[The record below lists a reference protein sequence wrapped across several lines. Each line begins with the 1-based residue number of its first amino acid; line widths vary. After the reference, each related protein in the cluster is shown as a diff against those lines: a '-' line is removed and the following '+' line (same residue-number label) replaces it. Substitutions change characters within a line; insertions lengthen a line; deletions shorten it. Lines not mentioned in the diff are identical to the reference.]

1 MTTLKLDTLSDRIKA
16 HKNALVHIVK
26 PPVCTERAQHY
37 TEMYQQHLDKPIPV
51 RRALALAHHL
61 ANRTIWIKHDELI
74 IGNQA
79 SEVRAAPIFPEY
91 TVSWIEKEIDDLA
104 DRPGAGFAVSEENKR
119 VLHEVCPW
127 WRGQTVQDRCYGM
140 FTDEQ
145 KGLLATG
152 IIKAEGNMTS
162 GDAHLA
168 VNFPLLLEKGLDGLR
183 EKVAERRSRINLT
196 VLEDL
201 HGEQFLKAIDI
212 VLVAVSEH
220 IERFAALAREM
231 AATETRESRRDE
243 LLTMAEN
250 CDLIAHQPP
259 QTFWQALQLCYF
271 IQLILQIESNGH
283 SVSFGRMD
291 QYLYPYYR
299 RDVELNQTLDREHA
313 IEMLHSCWLKLLEVN
328 KIRSGSHSK
337 ASAGSPLYQNVTIGG
352 QNLVDGQPMDAV
364 NPLSYAI
371 LESCGRLR
379 STQPN
384 LSVRYHA
391 GMSNDFLDACVQV
404 IRCGFG
410 MPAFNND
417 EIVIPEFIKLGIEPQ
432 DAYDYA
438 AIGCIETAVGGKWG
452 YRCTGMSFIN
462 FARVMLA
469 ALEGGHDATSG
480 KVFLPQ
486 EKALSAG
493 NFNNFDEVMDAWDTQ
508 IRYYTRKSIEIEY
521 VVDTMLEENVHDILC
536 SALVDD
542 CIERAKSI
550 KQGGAKYD
558 WVSGL
563 QVGIANLGNS
573 LAAVKKLVFEQG
585 AIGQQQLAAALA
597 DDFDGLT
604 HEQLRQRLINGAP
617 KYGNDDDTVDTLL
630 ARAYQTYIDE
640 LKQYHNP
647 RYGRGPVGGNY
658 YAGTSSISA
667 NVPFGAQTMATPDGR
682 KAHTPL
688 AEGASPASGTDHL
701 GPTAVIGSVGK
712 LPTAAILGGV
722 LLNQKLNPATLENES
737 DKQKL
742 MILLR
747 ILTFIRN
754 IICALRHIV
763 ITLLRFH
770 FRARSTPMSVKVI
783 VTDMDGT
790 FLNDAKTYN
799 QPRFMAQYQELKKRG
814 IEFVVASGNQYYQL
828 ISFFPELKDEI
839 SFVAENGALV
849 YEHGKQL
856 FHGEL
861 TRHESRIVIGELLK
875 DKQLNFVAC
884 GLQSAY
890 VSENAPEAFVALMAK
905 HYHRLKPVKDY
916 QEIDDVLFKF
926 SLNLPDEQIPLVI
939 DKLHVAL
946 DGIMKPVTS
955 GFGFIDLII
964 PGLHKAN
971 GISRLLKRWDLSPQN
986 VVAIGDSGNDAE
998 MLKMARYSF
1007 AMGNAA
1013 ENIKQI
1019 ARYATDDNNHEG
1031 ALNVIQ
1037 AVLDNT
1043 SPFNS

>member
-1 MTTLKLDTLSDRIKA
+1 MTTLKLDTLSARIQA
-16 HKNALVHIVK
+16 HKMALVHIVK

-37 TEMYQQHLDKPIPV
+37 TAAYQQHLDKPIPV

-61 ANRTIWIKHDELI
+61 AERTIWIKHDELI
-74 IGNQA
+74 VGNQA

-119 VLHEVCPW
+119 VLHEICPW

-145 KGLLATG
+145 KALLATG

-168 VNFPLLLEKGLDGLR
+168 VNYPLLLEKGLDGMR
-183 EKVAERRSRINLT
+183 AKVAERRSRINLT

-212 VLVAVSEH
+212 VLEAVSEH
-220 IERFAALAREM
+220 CQRFAELARTM
-231 AATETRESRRDE
+231 AAAETRETRRDE
-243 LLTMAEN
+243 LLAIAEN
-250 CDLIAHQPP
+250 CDLIAHEPP
-259 QTFWQALQLCYF
+259 KTFWQALQLCYF

-299 RDVELNQTLDREHA
+299 RDVELQQSLAREQA
-313 IEMLHSCWLKLLEVN
+313 IELLHSCWLKLLEVN

-352 QNLVDGQPMDAV
+352 QNLVDGNAQDAV

-469 ALEGGHDATSG
+469 T
-480 KVFLPQ
+480 
-486 EKALSAG
+486 
-493 NFNNFDEVMDAWDTQ
+493 
-508 IRYYTRKSIEIEY
+508 
-521 VVDTMLEENVHDILC
+521 LEENVHDILC

-573 LAAVKKLVFEQG
+573 LVAVKKLVFEQG
-585 AIGQQQLAAALA
+585 AIGQQQLAKALA
-597 DDFDGLT
+597 EDFEGLT

-617 KYGNDDDTVDTLL
+617 KYGNDDDSVDTLL

-647 RYGRGPVGGNY
+647 RYGRGPIGGNY

-667 NVPFGAQTMATPDGR
+667 NVPFGAQTMAMPDGR
-682 KAHTPL
+682 KAHSPL

-701 GPTAVIGSVGK
+701 GPTAVISSVGK
-712 LPTAAILGGV
+712 LPTGSILGGV

-742 MILLR
+742 MVLLR
-747 ILTFIRN
+747 TFFEVHKGWHIQYN
-754 IICALRHIV
+754 IVSRE
-763 ITLLRFH
+763 TLLE
-770 FRARSTPMSVKVI
+770 
-783 VTDMDGT
+783 
-790 FLNDAKTYN
+790 AKKH
-799 QPRFMAQYQELKKRG
+799 PDQYRDL
-814 IEFVVASGNQYYQL
+814 VVRVAGYSA
-828 ISFFPELKDEI
+828 FFT
-839 SFVAENGALV
+839 A
-849 YEHGKQL
+849 
-856 FHGEL
+856 
-861 TRHESRIVIGELLK
+861 
-875 DKQLNFVAC
+875 
-884 GLQSAY
+884 
-890 VSENAPEAFVALMAK
+890 
-905 HYHRLKPVKDY
+905 
-916 QEIDDVLFKF
+916 
-926 SLNLPDEQIPLVI
+926 
-939 DKLHVAL
+939 
-946 DGIMKPVTS
+946 
-955 GFGFIDLII
+955 
-964 PGLHKAN
+964 
-971 GISRLLKRWDLSPQN
+971 LSP
-986 VVAIGDSGNDAE
+986 DAQDD
-998 MLKMARYSF
+998 
-1007 AMGNAA
+1007 
-1013 ENIKQI
+1013 II
-1019 ARYATDDNNHEG
+1019 ARTEHT
-1031 ALNVIQ
+1031 L
-1037 AVLDNT
+1037 
-1043 SPFNS
+1043 

>member
-1 MTTLKLDTLSDRIKA
+1 MTTLKLDTLSERIKA
-16 HKNALVHIVK
+16 HKDALVHIVK
-26 PPVCTERAQHY
+26 PPVCTERAAHY
-37 TEMYQQHLDKPIPV
+37 TKIYQENMDKPVPV
-51 RRALALAHHL
+51 RRALALAYHL

-74 IGNQA
+74 VGNQA

-104 DRPGAGFAVSEENKR
+104 DRPGAGFAVTEENKR

-145 KGLLATG
+145 QALLATG

-168 VNFPLLLEKGLDGLR
+168 VNYPLLLEKGLDGLR

-201 HGEQFLKAIDI
+201 HGEQFLKAIAI
-212 VLVAVSEH
+212 VLEAVSDH
-220 IERFAALAREM
+220 IIRYADLARRM
-231 AATETRESRRDE
+231 ATQEARPARREE
-243 LLTMAEN
+243 LLRIAEN
-250 CDLIAHQPP
+250 CEVIAHQPP
-259 QTFWQALQLCYF
+259 KNFWQALQLCYF
-271 IQLILQIESNGH
+271 IQLMLQIESNGH

-291 QYLYPYYR
+291 QYLYPFYR
-299 RDVELNQTLDREHA
+299 RDVELEQRLTREQA
-313 IEMLHSCWLKLLEVN
+313 IELLHGCWLKLLEVN

-352 QNLVDGQPMDAV
+352 QNLRDGKGVDAV

-391 GMSNDFLDACVQV
+391 GMSDDFLDACVQV

-417 EIVIPEFIKLGIEPQ
+417 EIVIPEFIKLGVAPE
-432 DAYDYA
+432 DAWDYA

-469 ALEGGHDATSG
+469 ALEGGRDATSG

-486 EKALSAG
+486 EQALSKG
-493 NFNNFDEVMDAWDTQ
+493 NFTHFDEVLACWDKQ

-521 VVDTMLEENVHDILC
+521 VVDTVLEENAHDILC

-585 AIGQQQLAAALA
+585 AVAQRQLAEALA
-597 DDFDGLT
+597 SDYDGLT

-617 KYGNDDDTVDTLL
+617 KYGNDDDNVDALL
-630 ARAYQTYIDE
+630 VRAYQTYIDE
-640 LKQYHNP
+640 IKNYHNP
-647 RYGRGPVGGNY
+647 RYGRGPIGGDY

-682 KAHTPL
+682 KARTPL

-712 LPTAAILGGV
+712 LPTGAILGGV
-722 LLNQKLNPATLENES
+722 LLNQKLNPATLDNES
-737 DKQKL
+737 DRQKL
-742 MILLR
+742 MALLR
-747 ILTFIRN
+747 TFFEDHQGWHIQYN
-754 IICALRHIV
+754 IVSRE
-763 ITLLRFH
+763 TL
-770 FRARSTPMSVKVI
+770 I
-783 VTDMDGT
+783 E
-790 FLNDAKTYN
+790 AKKHPDRY
-799 QPRFMAQYQELKKRG
+799 RDL
-814 IEFVVASGNQYYQL
+814 VVRVAGYSA
-828 ISFFPELKDEI
+828 FFT
-839 SFVAENGALV
+839 A
-849 YEHGKQL
+849 
-856 FHGEL
+856 
-861 TRHESRIVIGELLK
+861 
-875 DKQLNFVAC
+875 
-884 GLQSAY
+884 
-890 VSENAPEAFVALMAK
+890 
-905 HYHRLKPVKDY
+905 
-916 QEIDDVLFKF
+916 
-926 SLNLPDEQIPLVI
+926 
-939 DKLHVAL
+939 
-946 DGIMKPVTS
+946 
-955 GFGFIDLII
+955 
-964 PGLHKAN
+964 
-971 GISRLLKRWDLSPQN
+971 LSP
-986 VVAIGDSGNDAE
+986 DAQDD
-998 MLKMARYSF
+998 
-1007 AMGNAA
+1007 
-1013 ENIKQI
+1013 II
-1019 ARYATDDNNHEG
+1019 ARTEHTLA
-1031 ALNVIQ
+1031 
-1037 AVLDNT
+1037 
-1043 SPFNS
+1043 

>member
-1 MTTLKLDTLSDRIKA
+1 MTTLKLDTLSERIKA
-16 HKNALVHIVK
+16 HKDALVHIVK
-26 PPVCTERAQHY
+26 PPVCTERAAHY
-37 TEMYQQHLDKPIPV
+37 TKIYQENMDKPVPV
-51 RRALALAHHL
+51 RRALALAYHL

-74 IGNQA
+74 VGNQA

-145 KGLLATG
+145 QALLATG

-168 VNFPLLLEKGLDGLR
+168 VNYPLLLEKGLDGLR

-201 HGEQFLKAIDI
+201 HGEQFLKAIAI
-212 VLVAVSEH
+212 VLEAVSDH
-220 IERFAALAREM
+220 IIRYADLARRM
-231 AATETRESRRDE
+231 ATQEARPARREE
-243 LLTMAEN
+243 LLRIAEN
-250 CDLIAHQPP
+250 CEVIAHQPP
-259 QTFWQALQLCYF
+259 KNFWQALQLCYF
-271 IQLILQIESNGH
+271 IQLMLQIESNGH

-291 QYLYPYYR
+291 QYLYPFYR
-299 RDVELNQTLDREHA
+299 RDVELEQTLTREQA
-313 IEMLHSCWLKLLEVN
+313 IELLHGCWLKLLEVN

-352 QNLVDGQPMDAV
+352 QNLRDGKGVDAV

-391 GMSNDFLDACVQV
+391 GMSDDFLDACVQV

-417 EIVIPEFIKLGIEPQ
+417 EIVIPEFIKLGVAPE
-432 DAYDYA
+432 DAWDYA

-469 ALEGGHDATSG
+469 ALEGGRDATSG

-486 EKALSAG
+486 EQALSKG
-493 NFNNFDEVMDAWDTQ
+493 NFTHFDEVLACWDKQ

-521 VVDTMLEENVHDILC
+521 VVDTVLEENAHDILC

-585 AIGQQQLAAALA
+585 AVAQRQLAEALA
-597 DDFDGLT
+597 SDYDGLT

-617 KYGNDDDTVDTLL
+617 KYGNDDDNVDALL
-630 ARAYQTYIDE
+630 VRAYQTYIDE
-640 LKQYHNP
+640 IKNYHNP
-647 RYGRGPVGGNY
+647 RYGRGPIGGDY

-682 KAHTPL
+682 KARTPL

-712 LPTAAILGGV
+712 LPTGAILGGV
-722 LLNQKLNPATLENES
+722 LLNQKLNPATLDNES
-737 DKQKL
+737 DRQKL
-742 MILLR
+742 MALLR
-747 ILTFIRN
+747 TFFEDHQGWHIQYN
-754 IICALRHIV
+754 IVSRE
-763 ITLLRFH
+763 TL
-770 FRARSTPMSVKVI
+770 I
-783 VTDMDGT
+783 E
-790 FLNDAKTYN
+790 AKKHPDRY
-799 QPRFMAQYQELKKRG
+799 RDL
-814 IEFVVASGNQYYQL
+814 VVRVAGYSA
-828 ISFFPELKDEI
+828 FFT
-839 SFVAENGALV
+839 A
-849 YEHGKQL
+849 
-856 FHGEL
+856 
-861 TRHESRIVIGELLK
+861 
-875 DKQLNFVAC
+875 
-884 GLQSAY
+884 
-890 VSENAPEAFVALMAK
+890 
-905 HYHRLKPVKDY
+905 
-916 QEIDDVLFKF
+916 
-926 SLNLPDEQIPLVI
+926 
-939 DKLHVAL
+939 
-946 DGIMKPVTS
+946 
-955 GFGFIDLII
+955 
-964 PGLHKAN
+964 
-971 GISRLLKRWDLSPQN
+971 LSP
-986 VVAIGDSGNDAE
+986 DAQDD
-998 MLKMARYSF
+998 
-1007 AMGNAA
+1007 
-1013 ENIKQI
+1013 II
-1019 ARYATDDNNHEG
+1019 ARTEHTLA
-1031 ALNVIQ
+1031 
-1037 AVLDNT
+1037 
-1043 SPFNS
+1043 

>member
-1 MTTLKLDTLSDRIKA
+1 MTTLKLDTLSERIKA
-16 HKNALVHIVK
+16 HKQALIHIVK

-37 TEMYQQHLDKPIPV
+37 TKIYQENMDKPVPV

-119 VLHEVCPW
+119 VLHEICLW

-140 FTDEQ
+140 FTHEQ
-145 KGLLATG
+145 QALLATG

-183 EKVAERRSRINLT
+183 DKVAERRARLNLT
-196 VLEDL
+196 VLDDL
-201 HGEQFLKAIDI
+201 HGEQFLKAIAI
-212 VLVAVSEH
+212 VLEAVSDH
-220 IERFAALAREM
+220 IKRFADLARQM
-231 AATETRESRRDE
+231 AQQEDRAARRAE
-243 LLTMAEN
+243 LLKIATN
-250 CDLIAHQPP
+250 CDVIAHQPP
-259 QTFWQALQLCYF
+259 QNFWQALQLCYF

-291 QYLYPYYR
+291 QYLYPFWR
-299 RDVELNQTLDREHA
+299 RDVELEQTLDREQA
-313 IEMLHSCWLKLLEVN
+313 MELLQSCWLKLLEVN

-352 QNLVDGQPMDAV
+352 QNLIDGKGVDAV

-391 GMSNDFLDACVQV
+391 GMSDDFLDACVQV

-417 EIVIPEFIKLGIEPQ
+417 EIVIPEFIKLGITPE
-432 DAYDYA
+432 DAYQYA

-469 ALEGGHDATSG
+469 ALEGGRDATSG

-486 EKALSAG
+486 EKALSQG
-493 NFNNFDEVMDAWDTQ
+493 NFNSFEEVLACWDSQ

-521 VVDTMLEENVHDILC
+521 VVDTVLEENAHDILC

-573 LAAVKKLVFEQG
+573 LTAVKKLVFEQG
-585 AIGQQQLAAALA
+585 IIGQQQLAEALA
-597 DDFDGLT
+597 SNFDGLN

-617 KYGNDDDTVDTLL
+617 KYGNDDDSVDTLL
-630 ARAYQTYIDE
+630 VRAYQTYIDE
-640 LKQYHNP
+640 LKNYHNP
-647 RYGRGPVGGNY
+647 RYGRGPTGGNY

-682 KAHTPL
+682 KAKTPL

-712 LPTAAILGGV
+712 LPTGSILGGV
-722 LLNQKLNPATLENES
+722 LLNQKLNPSTLDNES
-737 DKQKL
+737 DRLKL
-742 MILLR
+742 MALLR
-747 ILTFIRN
+747 TFFEDHKGWHIQYN
-754 IICALRHIV
+754 IVSRD
-763 ITLLRFH
+763 TLI
-770 FRARSTPMSVKVI
+770 A
-783 VTDMDGT
+783 
-790 FLNDAKTYN
+790 AKKH
-799 QPRFMAQYQELKKRG
+799 PDQYRDL
-814 IEFVVASGNQYYQL
+814 VVRVAGYSA
-828 ISFFPELKDEI
+828 FFT
-839 SFVAENGALV
+839 A
-849 YEHGKQL
+849 
-856 FHGEL
+856 
-861 TRHESRIVIGELLK
+861 
-875 DKQLNFVAC
+875 
-884 GLQSAY
+884 
-890 VSENAPEAFVALMAK
+890 
-905 HYHRLKPVKDY
+905 
-916 QEIDDVLFKF
+916 
-926 SLNLPDEQIPLVI
+926 
-939 DKLHVAL
+939 
-946 DGIMKPVTS
+946 
-955 GFGFIDLII
+955 
-964 PGLHKAN
+964 
-971 GISRLLKRWDLSPQN
+971 LSP
-986 VVAIGDSGNDAE
+986 DAQDD
-998 MLKMARYSF
+998 
-1007 AMGNAA
+1007 
-1013 ENIKQI
+1013 II
-1019 ARYATDDNNHEG
+1019 ARTEHS
-1031 ALNVIQ
+1031 L
-1037 AVLDNT
+1037 
-1043 SPFNS
+1043 S

>member
-1 MTTLKLDTLSDRIKA
+1 MTTLKLDTLSERIKA
-16 HKNALVHIVK
+16 HKQALIHIVK

-37 TEMYQQHLDKPIPV
+37 TKIYQENMDKPVPV

-61 ANRTIWIKHDELI
+61 ANRSIWIKHDELI
-74 IGNQA
+74 VGNQA

-104 DRPGAGFAVSEENKR
+104 DRPGAGFSVTEENKR

-145 KGLLATG
+145 QALLATG

-168 VNFPLLLEKGLDGLR
+168 VNYPLLLEKGLDGLR
-183 EKVAERRSRINLT
+183 EKVAQRRARINLT
-196 VLEDL
+196 VLDDL
-201 HGEQFLKAIDI
+201 HGEQFLKAIAI
-212 VLVAVSEH
+212 VLESVSDH
-220 IERFAALAREM
+220 IKRFAQLARQM
-231 AATETRESRRDE
+231 AEQESRGARRAE
-243 LLTMAEN
+243 LLRIAEN
-250 CDLIAHQPP
+250 CEVIAHQPP
-259 QTFWQALQLCYF
+259 QNFWQALQLCYF

-291 QYLYPYYR
+291 QYLYPFYR
-299 RDVELNQTLDREHA
+299 RDVELEQTLDREQA
-313 IEMLHSCWLKLLEVN
+313 IELLHCCWLKLLEVN

-352 QNLVDGQPMDAV
+352 QNLINGKDVDAV
-364 NPLSYAI
+364 NPLSYVI

-391 GMSNDFLDACVQV
+391 GISDDFLDACVQV

-417 EIVIPEFIKLGIEPQ
+417 EIVIPEFIKLGVAEE
-432 DAYDYA
+432 DAYQYA

-469 ALEGGHDATSG
+469 ALEGGRDATSG

-486 EKALSAG
+486 EKALSKG
-493 NFNNFDEVMDAWDTQ
+493 NFSSFDEVLACWDKQ

-521 VVDTMLEENVHDILC
+521 VVDTVLEENAHDILC

-573 LAAVKKLVFEQG
+573 LTAVKKLVFEQG
-585 AIGQQQLAAALA
+585 LIGQQQLAEALA
-597 DDFDGLT
+597 SDFDGLS

-617 KYGNDDDTVDTLL
+617 KYGNDEDSVDELL
-630 ARAYQTYIDE
+630 VRAYQTYIDE
-640 LKQYHNP
+640 IKNYHNP

-682 KAHTPL
+682 KAKTPL

-712 LPTAAILGGV
+712 LPTGSILGGV
-722 LLNQKLNPATLENES
+722 LLNQKLNPATLDN
-737 DKQKL
+737 DNDRQKL
-742 MILLR
+742 MALLR
-747 ILTFIRN
+747 TFFEDHQGWHIQYN
-754 IICALRHIV
+754 IVSRE
-763 ITLLRFH
+763 TLI
-770 FRARSTPMSVKVI
+770 A
-783 VTDMDGT
+783 
-790 FLNDAKTYN
+790 A
-799 QPRFMAQYQELKKRG
+799 KKRPDQYRDL
-814 IEFVVASGNQYYQL
+814 VVRVAGYSA
-828 ISFFPELKDEI
+828 FFT
-839 SFVAENGALV
+839 A
-849 YEHGKQL
+849 
-856 FHGEL
+856 
-861 TRHESRIVIGELLK
+861 
-875 DKQLNFVAC
+875 
-884 GLQSAY
+884 
-890 VSENAPEAFVALMAK
+890 
-905 HYHRLKPVKDY
+905 
-916 QEIDDVLFKF
+916 
-926 SLNLPDEQIPLVI
+926 
-939 DKLHVAL
+939 
-946 DGIMKPVTS
+946 
-955 GFGFIDLII
+955 
-964 PGLHKAN
+964 
-971 GISRLLKRWDLSPQN
+971 LSP
-986 VVAIGDSGNDAE
+986 DAQE
-998 MLKMARYSF
+998 D
-1007 AMGNAA
+1007 
-1013 ENIKQI
+1013 II
-1019 ARYATDDNNHEG
+1019 ARTEHTLY
-1031 ALNVIQ
+1031 
-1037 AVLDNT
+1037 
-1043 SPFNS
+1043 

>member
-1 MTTLKLDTLSDRIKA
+1 MTTLKLDTLSERIKA
-16 HKNALVHIVK
+16 HKDALVHIVK
-26 PPVCTERAQHY
+26 PPVCTERAAHY
-37 TEMYQQHLDKPIPV
+37 TKIYQENMDKPVPV
-51 RRALALAHHL
+51 RRALALAYHL

-74 IGNQA
+74 VGNQA

-104 DRPGAGFAVSEENKR
+104 DRPGAGFAATEENKR

-145 KGLLATG
+145 QALLATG

-168 VNFPLLLEKGLDGLR
+168 VNYPLLLEKGLDGLR

-201 HGEQFLKAIDI
+201 HGEQFLKAIAI
-212 VLVAVSEH
+212 VLEAVSDH
-220 IERFAALAREM
+220 IIRYADLARRM
-231 AATETRESRRDE
+231 ATQEARPARREE
-243 LLTMAEN
+243 LLRIAEN
-250 CDLIAHQPP
+250 CEVIAHQPP
-259 QTFWQALQLCYF
+259 KNFWQALQLCYF
-271 IQLILQIESNGH
+271 IQLMLQIESNGH

-291 QYLYPYYR
+291 QYLYPFYR
-299 RDVELNQTLDREHA
+299 RDVELEQTLTREQA
-313 IEMLHSCWLKLLEVN
+313 IELLHGCWLKLLEVN

-352 QNLVDGQPMDAV
+352 QNLRDGKGVDAV

-391 GMSNDFLDACVQV
+391 GMSDDFLDACVQV

-417 EIVIPEFIKLGIEPQ
+417 EIVIPEFIKLGVAPE
-432 DAYDYA
+432 DAWDYA

-469 ALEGGHDATSG
+469 ALEGGRDATSG

-486 EKALSAG
+486 EQALSKG
-493 NFNNFDEVMDAWDTQ
+493 NFTHFDEVLACWDKQ

-521 VVDTMLEENVHDILC
+521 VVDTVLEENAHDILC

-585 AIGQQQLAAALA
+585 AVAQRQLAEALA
-597 DDFDGLT
+597 SDYDGLT

-617 KYGNDDDTVDTLL
+617 KYGNDDDNVDALL
-630 ARAYQTYIDE
+630 VRAYQTYIDE
-640 LKQYHNP
+640 IKNYHNP
-647 RYGRGPVGGNY
+647 RYGRGPIGGNY

-682 KAHTPL
+682 KARTPL

-712 LPTAAILGGV
+712 LPTGAILGGV
-722 LLNQKLNPATLENES
+722 LLNQKLNPATLDNES
-737 DKQKL
+737 DRQKL
-742 MILLR
+742 MALLR
-747 ILTFIRN
+747 TFFEDHQGWHIQYN
-754 IICALRHIV
+754 IVSRE
-763 ITLLRFH
+763 TL
-770 FRARSTPMSVKVI
+770 I
-783 VTDMDGT
+783 E
-790 FLNDAKTYN
+790 AKKHPDRY
-799 QPRFMAQYQELKKRG
+799 RDL
-814 IEFVVASGNQYYQL
+814 VVRVAGYSA
-828 ISFFPELKDEI
+828 FFT
-839 SFVAENGALV
+839 A
-849 YEHGKQL
+849 
-856 FHGEL
+856 
-861 TRHESRIVIGELLK
+861 
-875 DKQLNFVAC
+875 
-884 GLQSAY
+884 
-890 VSENAPEAFVALMAK
+890 
-905 HYHRLKPVKDY
+905 
-916 QEIDDVLFKF
+916 
-926 SLNLPDEQIPLVI
+926 
-939 DKLHVAL
+939 
-946 DGIMKPVTS
+946 
-955 GFGFIDLII
+955 
-964 PGLHKAN
+964 
-971 GISRLLKRWDLSPQN
+971 LSP
-986 VVAIGDSGNDAE
+986 DAQDD
-998 MLKMARYSF
+998 
-1007 AMGNAA
+1007 
-1013 ENIKQI
+1013 II
-1019 ARYATDDNNHEG
+1019 ARTEHTLA
-1031 ALNVIQ
+1031 
-1037 AVLDNT
+1037 
-1043 SPFNS
+1043 

>member
-1 MTTLKLDTLSDRIKA
+1 MTTLKLDQLSERIKA

-26 PPVCTERAQHY
+26 PPICTERAEHY
-37 TEMYQQHLDKPIPV
+37 TKIYQENMAKPVPV
-51 RRALALAHHL
+51 RRALALAYHL

-74 IGNQA
+74 VGNQA

-104 DRPGAGFAVSEENKR
+104 DRPGAGFSVSEENKR

-145 KGLLATG
+145 QALLATG

-168 VNFPLLLEKGLDGLR
+168 VNYPLLLEKGLDGLR

-196 VLEDL
+196 VLDDL
-201 HGEQFLKAIDI
+201 HGDQFLKAIAI
-212 VLVAVSEH
+212 VLEAVSDH
-220 IERFAALAREM
+220 IKRFAELARQM
-231 AATETRESRRDE
+231 AAQEDREARKAE
-243 LLTMAEN
+243 LLTIAEN
-250 CDLIAHQPP
+250 CDIIAHQPP

-291 QYLYPYYR
+291 QYLYPFYR
-299 RDVELNQTLDREHA
+299 RDVELQQTLEREQA
-313 IEMLHSCWLKLLEVN
+313 IELLNSCWLKLLEVN

-352 QNLVDGQPMDAV
+352 QNLIDGKGVDAV
-364 NPLSYAI
+364 NPLSYVI

-391 GMSNDFLDACVQV
+391 GMSDDFLDACVQV

-417 EIVIPEFIKLGIEPQ
+417 EIVIPAFIKLGIEPE
-432 DAYDYA
+432 DAYQYA

-469 ALEGGHDATSG
+469 SLEGGRDATSG

-486 EKALSAG
+486 ELALSKG
-493 NFNNFDEVMDAWDTQ
+493 NFSRFDEVLECWDRQ

-521 VVDTMLEENVHDILC
+521 VVDTVLEENAHDILC

-585 AIGQQQLAAALA
+585 LIAQQQLADALA
-597 DDFDGLT
+597 TDFAGLS
-604 HEQLRQRLINGAP
+604 HEQLRQRLVNAAP
-617 KYGNDDDTVDTLL
+617 KYGNDDDSVDTLL
-630 ARAYQTYIDE
+630 VRAYQTYIDE
-640 LKQYHNP
+640 IKNYHNP
-647 RYGRGPVGGNY
+647 RYGRGPIGGDY

-682 KAHTPL
+682 KARTPL
-688 AEGASPASGTDHL
+688 AEGASPSSGTDHL
-701 GPTAVIGSVGK
+701 GPTAVISSVGK
-712 LPTAAILGGV
+712 LPTNAILGGV
-722 LLNQKLNPATLENES
+722 LLNQKLSPATLDNQS
-737 DKQKL
+737 DRQKL
-742 MILLR
+742 MMLLR
-747 ILTFIRN
+747 TFFEVHQGWHIQYN
-754 IICALRHIV
+754 IVSRE
-763 ITLLRFH
+763 TLLE
-770 FRARSTPMSVKVI
+770 
-783 VTDMDGT
+783 
-790 FLNDAKTYN
+790 AKKHPDRY
-799 QPRFMAQYQELKKRG
+799 RDL
-814 IEFVVASGNQYYQL
+814 VVRVAGYSA
-828 ISFFPELKDEI
+828 FFT
-839 SFVAENGALV
+839 A
-849 YEHGKQL
+849 
-856 FHGEL
+856 
-861 TRHESRIVIGELLK
+861 
-875 DKQLNFVAC
+875 
-884 GLQSAY
+884 
-890 VSENAPEAFVALMAK
+890 
-905 HYHRLKPVKDY
+905 
-916 QEIDDVLFKF
+916 
-926 SLNLPDEQIPLVI
+926 
-939 DKLHVAL
+939 
-946 DGIMKPVTS
+946 
-955 GFGFIDLII
+955 
-964 PGLHKAN
+964 
-971 GISRLLKRWDLSPQN
+971 LSP
-986 VVAIGDSGNDAE
+986 DAQDD
-998 MLKMARYSF
+998 
-1007 AMGNAA
+1007 
-1013 ENIKQI
+1013 II
-1019 ARYATDDNNHEG
+1019 ARTEHTLA
-1031 ALNVIQ
+1031 
-1037 AVLDNT
+1037 
-1043 SPFNS
+1043 